1 MVKIHSCTKR
11 YTIAFSWFAILLTAA
26 FVLQNPSGAAQAVYN
41 ALILCVKNV
50 IPTLFPYMVISTLF
64 VTSGLAS
71 FVGRGLAKPF
81 SKLFALNGSC
91 SAAVIIG
98 LAAGFPVGAKT
109 AVCLYQDGLCKKEE
123 AQRLCAFC
131 NNTGPAFV
139 VGAIG
144 AGFFGSAALGAALY
158 GIEVVCSLAVGF
170 LFSIGQNRKR
180 AAGRGVVCYRLDFA
194 AAVKDA
200 VSSVL
205 AVCGFVVFFSVL
217 LNMVSELL
225 LAAGFGEL
233 LAPFSCVLEVTTG
246 ASLAAQTGGM
256 GGFILAAFAIGWSGV
271 CVHAQSASFM
281 LPAGLSRAKY
291 MAGKA
296 LQGAMCA
303 LLAMPVYLFFQ

>member
-64 VTSGLAS
+64 GHLWPCFLCRARI
-71 FVGRGLAKPF
+71 GKAF

-109 AVCLYQDGLCKKEE
+109 AVCLYQDGLCEKEE

-158 GIEVVCSLAVGF
+158 GI
-170 LFSIGQNRKR
+170 
-180 AAGRGVVCYRLDFA
+180 
-194 AAVKDA
+194 
-200 VSSVL
+200 
-205 AVCGFVVFFSVL
+205 
-217 LNMVSELL
+217 
-225 LAAGFGEL
+225 
-233 LAPFSCVLEVTTG
+233 
-246 ASLAAQTGGM
+246 
-256 GGFILAAFAIGWSGV
+256 
-271 CVHAQSASFM
+271 
-281 LPAGLSRAKY
+281 
-291 MAGKA
+291 
-296 LQGAMCA
+296 
-303 LLAMPVYLFFQ
+303 